1 MPNWIDEQVARERY
15 HDIVRE
21 ERHQRMVAVVLES
34 RRRLSRR
41 SARFYNPVL
50 ARIGRRLVAWGCGL
64 ETRYGAIV
72 EPSIAAN
79 TRGNATGC

>member
-21 ERHQRMVAVVLES
+21 ERQQRMVAVVLES

-50 ARIGRRLVAWGCGL
+50 ARFGRWLVAWGCSL

-72 EPSIAAN
+72 EPPIAAN
-79 TRGNATGC
+79 TRGNLTGC